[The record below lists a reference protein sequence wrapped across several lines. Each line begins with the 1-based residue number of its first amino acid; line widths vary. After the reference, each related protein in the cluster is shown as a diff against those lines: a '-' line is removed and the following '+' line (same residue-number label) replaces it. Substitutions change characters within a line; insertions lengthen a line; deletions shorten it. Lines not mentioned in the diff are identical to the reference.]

1 MCVCVL
7 EGKGRSDSKRV
18 VRREGKKGGG
28 FKKVITDNW

>member
-7 EGKGRSDSKRV
+7 EGKGRSDLKRV
-18 VRREGKKGGG
+18 VGREGNKGDG